1 MKTSTHFKKN
11 LLAGLIGASIMSLG
25 IAPSLVMAASSDANL
40 RGHAPPN
47 TLVTAK
53 NVDTGASRVT
63 KTSSDGSYALVSLP
77 PGTYIVDAGPGTA
90 RTVTVTVASTAT
102 LNLSAAATATSVPAA
117 AAASAT
123 NLGAVTVTASTL
135 QEVTTSEV
143 GNTISLR
150 QIDTTPQSSR
160 NFLQFA
166 DTVPGMVFTR
176 DTNGNTSL
184 RSGAQASSAINVYID
199 GVGQKNYV
207 LPGGVTGQT
216 GSQGNPFPQ
225 LAIGEYK
232 VITSNYKA
240 EYDQISGAA
249 VVAQTKSGT
258 NTFHGDVFGDFTST
272 AMRAATP
279 SEEANHKKTASH
291 EKDYGF
297 DLGGPLIKDK
307 AHFFIAYE
315 GKEFDTPTTVLP
327 GLVGGGYDTQL
338 PASAIA
344 QIGPTSL
351 PFKEN
356 DWFGKIDYEPT
367 DKDRFELSAKYRNE
381 TQVAGIGGVTT
392 ASASLN
398 VDNTDKRY
406 DLRWDHSAYSWFN
419 RLQVTYED
427 AFYAPTPAILGAGA
441 QYTAAGNQNQT
452 ILITG
457 NSPTAQQNK
466 GQKGPSLQDDLT
478 FNDFEWNGDHV
489 VKVGVKYK
497 EVKLTALDAGD
508 SNALF
513 NYAVTPANGTEAI
526 PYKVIFGS
534 PTPGQSPVAISRDKQ
549 FGAYVQDDWA
559 VDEHLSLNIGFRWDY
574 EETPSYLNYIT
585 PANVVAAL
593 TGPNTNPGA
602 PPGQTYA
609 QALALGGVNVND
621 YISTGNNRK
630 APKNEIQPR
639 FGFSYDLNGDQA
651 HVIFG
656 GIGRSYDRD
665 LYQSIQVEQTKS
677 VLSQPT
683 LFFNTPLQPCPAGP
697 TCLAFDPKYL
707 DIANLQ
713 ALVAGSNTGK
723 EVDAI
728 NNNLKAPYSDQV
740 SIGMRNTIGEWNTS
754 AAVANIRSH
763 DGLVYTLGNRY
774 PDGAFW
780 QKGSQPWGHPIPGFG
795 GLIIGNNGLE
805 TRTTQIL
812 LSAEK
817 PYTRESHWGVTIA
830 YTHSNTSQNN
840 TSGDPTG
847 QYGFD
852 YKTIGDYP
860 FVSSGVA
867 KNRLVM
873 TGNLEG
879 PWGFVFGGK
888 LTLSTPI
895 PDIGIAFYGAPAPN
909 QDDGLTTGAGG
920 RVFAIAPPGNGRFL
934 VGGKVFGYRDID
946 LQATKNFKVY
956 GNLSAYVRIDLINV
970 FNWNNSVDYS
980 ANFGSGGVY
989 NPQVFYNPTGNITGY
1004 PRTLRATAGISF

>member
-1 MKTSTHFKKN
+1 MKTSMKFKKN

-25 IAPSLVMAASSDANL
+25 VAPSFVMAASSDANL
-40 RGHAPPN
+40 RGSAPPN
-47 TLVTAK
+47 ALVTAK
-53 NVDTGASRVT
+53 EVNTGATRVT
-63 KTSSDGSYALVSLP
+63 KASNNGSYALVGLP
-77 PGTYIVDAGPGTA
+77 PGTYTVDAGPGTA
-90 RTVTVTVASTAT
+90 QTVTLSVASTAT
-102 LNLSAAATATSVPAA
+102 LNLSAAATTTSAPTAATAA
-117 AAASAT
+117 NT
-123 NLGAVTVTASTL
+123 TELGAVTVTASVL
-135 QEVTTSEV
+135 QEVKTSEV
-143 GNTISLR
+143 GNTVSLR

-176 DTNGNTSL
+176 SADGTTSL

-207 LPGGVTGQT
+207 LSGGITGQNA
-216 GSQGNPFPQ
+216 SQGNPFPQ

-258 NTFHGDVFGDFTST
+258 NTFHGDVFGDFTNT
-272 AMRAATP
+272 AMRAQTP
-279 SEEANHKKTASH
+279 SEEDKHKKTASH

-297 DLGGPLIKDK
+297 DLGGPIIQDK

-315 GKEFDTPTTVLP
+315 GKEFDTPTTVTP
-327 GLVGGGYDTQL
+327 GGLAVYATQV
-338 PASAIA
+338 PASASA
-344 QIGPTSL
+344 QIGPASL
-351 PFKEN
+351 PFKEK

-367 DKDRFELSAKYRNE
+367 DKDRFELSAKYRAE
-381 TQVAGIGGVTT
+381 TSVAGIGGVTT
-392 ASASLN
+392 PSAALN
-398 VDNTDKRY
+398 TINTDKRY

-419 RLQVTYED
+419 RLQLTYEN
-427 AFYAPTPAILGAGA
+427 AFFSPTPATFGAGA
-441 QYTAAGNQNQT
+441 TYTEDVDQNQT
-452 ILITG
+452 ILQTG
-457 NSPTAQQNK
+457 NSPLAQQNK
-466 GQKGPSLQDDLT
+466 GQKGPSIQDDLT

-489 VKVGVKYK
+489 IKMGVKYK
-497 EVKLTALDAGD
+497 SVKLTAQDAGD
-508 SNALF
+508 SNALYS
-513 NYAVTPANGTEAI
+513 YAVSPTNGTEAI
-526 PYKVIFGS
+526 PYQVQFGS

-559 VDEHLSLNIGFRWDY
+559 VDEHLTLNIGFRWDY
-574 EETPSYLNYIT
+574 EKTPSYLNYVT
-585 PANVVAAL
+585 PANVVAAINSQD
-593 TGPNTNPGA
+593 PKA
-602 PPGQTYA
+602 PAGQTYA
-609 QALALGGVNVND
+609 QTLALGGVNIND

-630 APKNEIQPR
+630 AAKNEFQPR

-665 LYQSIQVEQTKS
+665 LYESIQVEQTKS

-683 LFFNTPLQPCPAGP
+683 IQFNTQTHPCTVGVGS
-697 TCLAFDPKYL
+697 CYAFDPSFMN
-707 DIANLQ
+707 IATLQ
-713 ALVAGSNTGK
+713 ALVAGTNTGK

-728 NNNLKAPYSDQV
+728 NNKLRAPYSDQV

-754 AAVANIRSH
+754 AAIANIRSH
-763 DGLVYTLGNRY
+763 QGLVYTLGNRY
-774 PDGAFW
+774 PDGSFW
-780 QKGSQPWGHPIPGFG
+780 QNGGQPWNNGIPGFG
-795 GLIIGNNGLE
+795 HLIIGNNGLE

-817 PYTRESHWGVTIA
+817 PYTKESHWGVTIA

-840 TSGDPTG
+840 NNNDPTD
-847 QYGFD
+847 QYAFD
-852 YKTIGDYP
+852 FETIGHYP

-867 KNRLVM
+867 KNRLVV
-873 TGNLEG
+873 TGNLDG

-888 LTLSTPI
+888 LTLSTPVPNI
-895 PDIGIAFYGAPAPN
+895 AMAFYGAPATN
-909 QDDGLTTGAGG
+909 QDSGLINGAGG
-920 RVFAIAPPGNGRFL
+920 RVVAIAPPGNGRFL
-934 VGGKVFGYRDID
+934 VGGKIFGYRDLD

-956 GNLSAYVRIDLINV
+956 GNVSAYVRIDLINV
-970 FNWNNSVDYS
+970 FNWQNTVDYL

-989 NPQVFYNPTGNITGY
+989 NPQVFYNPTGAITGY

>member
-25 IAPSLVMAASSDANL
+25 VAPSFVMAASSDANL

-47 TLVTAK
+47 ALVTAK
-53 NVDTGASRVT
+53 NVDTGATRVT
-63 KTSSDGSYALVSLP
+63 KANSGGSYALVGLP
-77 PGTYIVDAGPGTA
+77 PGTYAVDAGPGTEQ
-90 RTVTVTVASTAT
+90 TVTLTVASTAT

-117 AAASAT
+117 AAANAT
-123 NLGAVTVTASTL
+123 NLSAVTVTASTL
-135 QEVTTSEV
+135 QEVKTSEV
-143 GNTISLR
+143 GNNVSLR

-166 DTVPGMVFTR
+166 DAVPGMVFTR
-176 DTNGNTSL
+176 DANGNTSL
-184 RSGAQASSAINVYID
+184 RSGAQATSAINVYID

-258 NTFHGDVFGDFTST
+258 NTFHGDVFGDFTNT
-272 AMRAATP
+272 AMRAETP
-279 SEEANHKKTASH
+279 SEEASHKKTGSH

-297 DLGGPLIKDK
+297 DLGGPIIQDK

-315 GKEFDTPTTVLP
+315 GKEFDTPTTVVP
-327 GLVGGGYDTQL
+327 GLIGGGYDTQL
-338 PASAIA
+338 PPSASA
-344 QIGPTSL
+344 QIGPASL

-381 TQVAGIGGVTT
+381 TQVSGIGGVTT
-392 ASASLN
+392 ASAAIN
-398 VDNTDKRY
+398 TNNTDKRY

-427 AFYAPTPAILGAGA
+427 AFFSPTPATFGPGARYS
-441 QYTAAGNQNQT
+441 QDVNDNQT
-452 ILITG
+452 ILQTG
-457 NSPTAQQNK
+457 NSPLAQQNK
-466 GQKGPSLQDDLT
+466 GQKGPSIQDDLT

-489 VKVGVKYK
+489 IKVGAKYK
-497 EVKLTALDAGD
+497 EVKLTAQDAGD
-508 SNALF
+508 ANAL
-513 NYAVTPANGTEAI
+513 YSYSVSPTSGTEAI
-526 PYKVIFGS
+526 PYQVQFGS
-534 PTPGQSPVAISRDKQ
+534 PTPGQSPVATSSDKQ

-559 VDEHLSLNIGFRWDY
+559 VDEHLTLNIGFRWDY
-574 EETPSYLNYIT
+574 EKTPSYLDYVT

-593 TGPNTNPGA
+593 NSQDPKA

-609 QALALGGVNVND
+609 QTLANGGVNIND
-621 YISTGNNRK
+621 YISNGHNRK
-630 APKNEIQPR
+630 APKNEFQPR

-665 LYQSIQVEQTKS
+665 LYEAIQVEQTKS

-683 LFFNTPLQPCPAGP
+683 LQFNTPTHPCAVGVG
-697 TCLAFDPKYL
+697 TCYAFDPSFM
-707 DIANLQ
+707 DIATLQ
-713 ALVAGSNTGK
+713 ALVAGTNTGK

-728 NNNLKAPYSDQV
+728 NNNLRAPYSDQV

-754 AAVANIRSH
+754 ATIANIRSH

-774 PDGAFW
+774 PDGSFW
-780 QKGSQPWGHPIPGFG
+780 QTGSQPWGNGIPGFG
-795 GLIIGNNGLE
+795 SLIIGNNGLE

-817 PYTRESHWGVTIA
+817 PYTKESHWGLSIA

-840 TSGDPTG
+840 DNGDPTD
-847 QYGFD
+847 QYAFD
-852 YKTIGDYP
+852 YETIGHYP

-867 KNRLVM
+867 KNRLVV
-873 TGNLEG
+873 TGNLDG

-895 PDIGIAFYGAPAPN
+895 PNVGIGFYGAPATN
-909 QDDGLTTGAGG
+909 VDNGVINGAGG
-920 RVFAIAPPGNGRFL
+920 RVYAIAPPGNGRFL
-934 VGGKVFGYRDID
+934 VGGKIFGYRDID

-956 GNLSAYVRIDLINV
+956 GNFNAYVRIDLINA
-970 FNWNNSVDYS
+970 FNWKNSVDYLT
-980 ANFGSGGVY
+980 NFGGGGVY